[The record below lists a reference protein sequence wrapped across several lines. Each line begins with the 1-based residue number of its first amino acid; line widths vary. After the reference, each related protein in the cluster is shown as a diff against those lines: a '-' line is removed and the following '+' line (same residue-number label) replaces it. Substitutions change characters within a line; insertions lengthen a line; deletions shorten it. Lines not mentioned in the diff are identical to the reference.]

1 MMNFY
6 KKVIVILLIF
16 GIHGALTGC
25 SSNSL
30 SDDKIYLTEN
40 NNRSIKN
47 FPVSSDTPT
56 SSPNIT
62 TISTPTFN
70 NGGIISSPA
79 SVSTPTSSPNITKI
93 FTPTPNMYKVFND
106 GKFNDGNITFDYPKE
121 MNFEIYEPSGQM
133 GTVGHNYRGTTMV
146 YD

>member
-47 FPVSSDTPT
+47 FPISSDTPT
-56 SSPNIT
+56 SSPN
-62 TISTPTFN
+62 
-70 NGGIISSPA
+70 
-79 SVSTPTSSPNITKI
+79 
-93 FTPTPNMYKVFND
+93 MYKVFNDGKFND

-133 GTVGHNYRGTTMV
+133 GTVGHNY
-146 YD
+146 